1 MYNRDKFSVSKYFI
15 VGPENTLDRDVT
27 QMIKDVV
34 ESGFSFIQ
42 IRSKVATAREMIK
55 LCIEASDVIKKLNKQ
70 DEVTLVVNDRLDV
83 ILAAR
88 EKGAKVDGIHVGQTD
103 IPVEVC
109 RKYLGEDSVI
119 GLSADTHELLDYVKN
134 TDVSDIDYF
143 GAGPLRPSISKPDC
157 GVDDN
162 GEIITRSYDELTK
175 LAEISK
181 IPVVVGGGVKLDD
194 LESLSN
200 TGVEGFFVISAI
212 SHAKNPKEE
221 AIKLARE
228 WDRCKEI

>member
-1 MYNRDKFSVSKYFI
+1 MYNRENFSVSKYFI

-55 LCIEASDVIKKLNKQ
+55 LCTQSSDVIKKLKKQ

-212 SHAKNPKEE
+212 SHAENPKEE

>member
-1 MYNRDKFSVSKYFI
+1 MYNRDNFSVSKYFI

-212 SHAKNPKEE
+212 SHAENPKEE

-228 WDRCKEI
+228 WDSCKEI